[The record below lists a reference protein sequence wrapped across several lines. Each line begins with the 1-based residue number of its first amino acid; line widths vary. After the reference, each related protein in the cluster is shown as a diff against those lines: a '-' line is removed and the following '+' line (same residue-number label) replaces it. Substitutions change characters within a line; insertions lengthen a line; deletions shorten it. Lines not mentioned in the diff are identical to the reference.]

1 MVTTPRRAA
10 MAKAR
15 LSRRPSRLGLP
26 AGSTPVPEHTD
37 YDGGLPG
44 LLARLWAEC
53 TRSTDHAAALEL
65 LLTLGGRVPA
75 AVRLRALAPAE
86 EAAVAA
92 LSGRSWRAVADG
104 DRDADD
110 DRATVFLGEI
120 GLTTDARIVIRTPSD
135 PPLTSEH
142 DLIDGVRRIPWTA
155 RAVADHQRLLAEIDT
170 RRMDSIRDCR
180 QWLTGL
186 GGRGRDES
194 LDELTEA
201 ALRTAPFILYE
212 GAHRYSNFREPNNL
226 TGKSLWPGHPDC
238 VLSSLRG
245 LPLDLW
251 SDSQVVLVV
260 CLLLLVRSAG
270 PARIEE
276 ANGTQLSIDHVA
288 DLLEEIRLRYN
299 LLRRGPAIVAPA
311 STSVAALLELAA
323 ALRTRRTELTSAVQL
338 YREIHGALVHKTERV
353 AGPAAEPCEGIDRR
367 LSARLTELL
376 PVSGRS
382 LAELSAAVAAQP
394 DWLAARHG
402 AFGSGLE
409 SLVYET
415 VSAAVREFRADFAM
429 SRGLRSLPRLVAALR
444 GADWAEIVRW
454 EIADYF
460 CCVVPDPAAR
470 AHFGGSPVRLAD
482 IAWSMAARMQ
492 YNSWHFIAGN
502 LPGTPVV
509 QARDHFFP
517 PGIPDISHFSD
528 LHHHGHIAGHVRFT
542 IRSPRPVRVLDRVF
556 DGFVDLRLLRC
567 LGPAFGEQELLAAQR
582 VSAFIAQATE
592 QAAALVANGRQLEVT
607 AFDTAWHWATIAG
620 SAPEPDIEPVGAPVT
635 LHEGHRL

>member
-37 YDGGLPG
+37 YDDGLPG

-53 TRSTDHAAALEL
+53 TRSTEHAAALEL

-75 AVRLRALAPAE
+75 AVRLRALAPVE

-92 LSGRSWRAVADG
+92 LSGRSWRPVADG
-104 DRDADD
+104 DRDAD

-135 PPLTSEH
+135 PPLSSEH

-155 RAVADHQRLLAEIDT
+155 RAVAHHQQLLAEIDT
-170 RRMDSIRDCR
+170 RRTDSIRDCR
-180 QWLTGL
+180 QWLAGL

-194 LDELTEA
+194 LGELTEA

-212 GAHRYSNFREPNNL
+212 GPHRYSNFREPNNL

-299 LLRRGPAIVAPA
+299 LLRRGPAIAAPA
-311 STSVAALLELAA
+311 SKSVAALLELAD
-323 ALRTRRTELTSAVQL
+323 ALRTRRAELTTAVQL

-353 AGPAAEPCEGIDRR
+353 AGPVAEPCEGIDRR

-382 LAELSAAVAAQP
+382 LAELSAAVAAHP

-402 AFGSGLE
+402 EFGSGLE

-415 VSAAVREFRADFAM
+415 VSAAVREFGADFAM

-517 PGIPDISHFSD
+517 PRIPDISHFSD

-542 IRSPRPVRVLDRVF
+542 IRSPQPVRVLDRLF
-556 DGFVDLRLLRC
+556 NGFVDLRLLRC
-567 LGPAFGEQELLAAQR
+567 LGPAFDEQELLAAQR
-582 VSAFIAQATE
+582 VSAFIARATE
-592 QAAALVANGRQLEVT
+592 QAAALVATGRQLEVT